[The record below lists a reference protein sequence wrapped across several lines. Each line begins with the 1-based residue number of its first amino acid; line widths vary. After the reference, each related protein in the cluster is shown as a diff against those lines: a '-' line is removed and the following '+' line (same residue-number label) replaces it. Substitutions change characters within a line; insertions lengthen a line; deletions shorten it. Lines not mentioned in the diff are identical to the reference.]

1 LNSNKRPFFLLKIFG
16 VALAIC
22 GFSFGVYSVR
32 APAWLHFKHAHAI
45 IGIITFILTIF
56 QFIVGL

>member
-1 LNSNKRPFFLLKIFG
+1 MSTLQVLG

-22 GFSFGVYSVR
+22 GFSFGVHAVR

-45 IGIITFILTIF
+45 IGIITFILTII
-56 QFIVGL
+56 QALAGM